1 MCVNLDYEALS
12 ENVIFSEADCLV
24 FHGVYIQPGSQ
35 LPMDGLCQRETQF
48 LFFFFYGGE
57 LRGTQRPPKMH
68 FPASQSPA
76 NRPQPLGDTAVEKH
90 NFNRILKSSCCIL
103 LGQFLSLL
111 FQNNYTILTPSS
123 SLVEQFRQ
131 TFVTMC
137 SNSLILTFCVATI

>member
-1 MCVNLDYEALS
+1 MKHCLKMLFSLRLIASSFMVFTYRLAVNFLWMGFAKEKH
-12 ENVIFSEADCLV
+12 NF
-24 FHGVYIQPGSQ
+24 
-35 LPMDGLCQRETQF
+35 F

-57 LRGTQRPPKMH
+57 LRGTQWPPKMH

>member
-1 MCVNLDYEALS
+1 MPRLSWCLHTAWQSTSYGWALPKRNTIS
-12 ENVIFSEADCLV
+12 F
-24 FHGVYIQPGSQ
+24 
-35 LPMDGLCQRETQF
+35 
-48 LFFFFYGGE
+48 FFFFYGGE
-57 LRGTQRPPKMH
+57 LRGTQWPPKMH